1 MKNNMSRSRR
11 AVWPVHLDPSVPGKL
26 SPEATGLATGP
37 SRLFAALAIVFGMLA
52 LSGCMNPGPQ
62 DPVRVGPFFVP
73 TNHSGDPSLGGVRR
87 VLMLPVWADSGIP
100 PESPEMLDPILI
112 AALQKENRF
121 EVVALSRDECRRRFR
136 AAALGS
142 SSALPPDLLATLR
155 REFAAEAVLFV
166 DLTTFRAYKPLAIGL
181 RAKLASIDG
190 ARLIWKFDTVF
201 SSDDP
206 LVTNAARHYFL
217 ERDRSVPGADFTPA
231 VLQSPSRFATYVA
244 AAMFATLPPVVVPVT
259 VKPTAQK

>member
-1 MKNNMSRSRR
+1 MKKEPSPFGWLSTWCWLNR
-11 AVWPVHLDPSVPGKL
+11 AVPSSPPVVAVDASNGFP
-26 SPEATGLATGP
+26 
-37 SRLFAALAIVFGMLA
+37 RLCAALGVFIGV
-52 LSGCMNPGPQ
+52 LSLGGCMNPGPQ

-73 TNHSGDPSLGGVRR
+73 TNHSGDPSLGGIRR
-87 VLMLPVWADSGIP
+87 VVMLPVWADSAIP
-100 PESPEMLDPILI
+100 PESPEMLDPILT

-121 EVVALSRDECRRRFR
+121 EVVVLSRDECRRRFR

-166 DLTTFRAYKPLAIGL
+166 DLTTFRPYKPLAVGL

-190 ARLIWKFDTVF
+190 ARLIWKFETVF

-244 AAMFATLPPVVVPVT
+244 AAMFATLPPVVAPLT
-259 VKPTAQK
+259 VKPAAQK